1 MNYARSNNVSGS
13 ESSDSEHN
21 EGKKDGNACEN
32 VDNIYR
38 DTNGN
43 IVDHDWKLLPP
54 IPNNHLLSLSEP
66 HIGKGKPDIMGQN
79 IIDGERSCE
88 ITQRDAKATSDG
100 GEIDAAAA
108 GFPEEM
114 MEKNNLNE
122 QTYKVS
128 QVNLN
133 ATESIFANV
142 QTCKYVDI
150 NEQVDC
156 WGDEDISS

>member
-54 IPNNHLLSLSEP
+54 IPNEIRDMDPLTNLF
-66 HIGKGKPDIMGQN
+66 
-79 IIDGERSCE
+79 DGN
-88 ITQRDAKATSDG
+88 D
-100 GEIDAAAA
+100 
-108 GFPEEM
+108 F
-114 MEKNNLNE
+114 
-122 QTYKVS
+122 
-128 QVNLN
+128 
-133 ATESIFANV
+133 
-142 QTCKYVDI
+142 
-150 NEQVDC
+150 
-156 WGDEDISS
+156 

>member
-79 IIDGERSCE
+79 IIVIVTRRGRILSGQSFSKARSYRERES
-88 ITQRDAKATSDG
+88 G
-100 GEIDAAAA
+100 
-108 GFPEEM
+108 
-114 MEKNNLNE
+114 
-122 QTYKVS
+122 KVG
-128 QVNLN
+128 
-133 ATESIFANV
+133 
-142 QTCKYVDI
+142 K
-150 NEQVDC
+150 
-156 WGDEDISS
+156 